1 MISKEMHSGIVYYT
15 KLFSDNLNIVDL
27 IEQDELSSTSKITK
41 WSSWGPSDNKVIYG
55 ERKLIDN
62 SFSEFDAS
70 RLDYSIT
77 KTITD
82 SIIKCSGDYSKKYNL
97 DIGKLRSLS
106 ISKYFQNQ
114 GMGQHIDSYGENPK
128 EILSIV
134 LYLNDNYEGGELYF
148 PNQGIQFK
156 PKRGAAYFFPGDK
169 EYIHGVTEVKSSLR
183 YTCPFFWEILE
194 HTGDRKP

>member
-82 SIIKCSGDYSKKYNL
+82 SIIKCSEDYSKKYNL

-148 PNQGIQFK
+148 PNQNIKIKPEAGSLIAFPSIQPYSHEALPVISGTK
-156 PKRGAAYFFPGDK
+156 YISPG
-169 EYIHGVTEVKSSLR
+169 
-183 YTCPFFWEILE
+183 FWAK
-194 HTGDRKP
+194 D